1 MAQEEDQRAC
11 EVTFHPYRYLSV
23 NSESTGRSGVCYR
36 AKTSLYHPFTAL
48 QGYILVYITNMKP
61 KPERSPLERLG
72 TFDRDWP
79 CHHRLSKSGLKTY
92 SPAIQLSSTKDGF
105 S

>member
-61 KPERSPLERLG
+61 KPERSPLQE
-72 TFDRDWP
+72 TW
-79 CHHRLSKSGLKTY
+79 Y
-92 SPAIQLSSTKDGF
+92 I
-105 S
+105 